1 MRIALDVMG
10 GDHGPDKVI
19 RGGLEALTVH
29 SSELTQLFLV
39 GQRSVIEEELSRSG
53 VRNSKIEIIHADEVL
68 EMGDKPILAVRG
80 KKGCS
85 ITKAVQLVADGEADA
100 MVSPGNTGG
109 VVTASTIKL
118 RPSPGVDRPAIATV
132 IPTHHNEFVLLD
144 SGANIDAKPI
154 HLAHQAIMGSIYS
167 RDVLG
172 YAKPRVGI
180 LTVGTEDTK
189 GNDLTLEAFKL
200 CRKLPM
206 IDFIGNVEGHDLF
219 KNRVDVVV
227 CDGFVGNVVLKTC
240 EGIAK
245 NIFQWLKTELTASPI
260 RKIGAFLARK
270 AFLNIKTRTDSDNYG
285 GAPLLG
291 LNGAIMIAHG
301 SAEERAIKNAIACA
315 LRTVHLGIQQ
325 SISQEIQQ
333 ANQLLIDANKVPSAS
348 ASASASEP
356 QAPPPND
363 PSTTS

>member
-10 GDHGPDKVI
+10 GDHGAGVVI
-19 RGGLEALTVH
+19 RGGLQALNSYPH
-29 SSELTQLFLV
+29 QLSKLILV
-39 GQRSVIEEELSRSG
+39 GQQPVIEDELQKAG
-53 VRNSKIEIIHADEVL
+53 ATNHPKIQIIHADEVL
-68 EMGDKPILAVRG
+68 AMDDKPILAVRG

-85 ITKAVQLVADGEADA
+85 ITRAVQLVTDGEADA

-118 RPSPGVDRPAIATV
+118 RPSKGVDRPAIATV

-144 SGANIDAKPI
+144 SGVNIDAKPI

-172 YAKPRVGI
+172 VEKPRVGI

-189 GNDLTLEAFKL
+189 GNELTLEAFQL

-206 IDFIGNVEGHDLF
+206 IHFVGNVEGHDLF

-245 NIFQWLKTELTASPI
+245 NIFQWLKTELTSSPI

-291 LNGAIMIAHG
+291 LNGSVMIAHG
-301 SAEERAIKNAIACA
+301 SAEERAIENAIGCA
-315 LRTVHLGIQQ
+315 LENVKHGIHQ
-325 SISQEIQQ
+325 SISEEIQK
-333 ANQLLIDANKVPSAS
+333 ANAILSEDSSA
-348 ASASASEP
+348 AAA
-356 QAPPPND
+356 
-363 PSTTS
+363 